1 MQYQVKYKWN
11 NRKWIDTFKLEN
23 NVIYRYEIDDDSWN
37 KVINVQY
44 QSIVNYLSSMY
55 RAERGYS
62 NVKVIE
68 G

>member
-11 NRKWIDTFKLEN
+11 NRKWIDLYKLEN